1 MSVVDDIRDKLDIVD
16 VVSSHVPSLRKA
28 GRNFKARCPFHT
40 EKTPS
45 FTVSPERQT
54 WRCFGACATGGDVFN
69 FVMRRDNVEFG
80 EALRRLAELAG
91 VELTTRPK
99 EQVDLEES
107 LFRVNQEAARF
118 YNETLKSPEGRAAL
132 KYLYDRGI
140 DDKAIEEFQIGYSPK
155 GRDRLRTHL
164 ATLDANLGHAAQAGL
179 LRSDDEGNVHDFFFG
194 RLMVPILDRRG
205 RVAGFGGRSLD
216 GSNPKYINT
225 AATPI
230 FDKQAT
236 LYALDKAASSIR
248 EQEAAVIVE
257 GYMDVI
263 AAHQHG
269 RKNVVASMGTAL
281 TERQV
286 YLVRS
291 LAKTVVLALDADAAG
306 QEATLRS
313 LEASWRAMERRRF
326 GQREEVALRI
336 AVMPEGRDPD
346 DLIRESPDGW
356 DEIVRSAVPYM
367 DFVIPAFAG
376 RHDLSTPQGKARA
389 AEALMPVILSMG
401 NAFEQDRYFGK
412 LAEALGVTREQLQAS
427 IGKLRPVARER
438 RPAGAQSSA
447 PPSSTTVSPFASGD
461 REPLEE
467 FVLAALLH
475 WPELLDVVGDHTPD
489 EFSRTENRELFTQ
502 LLAAGTID
510 ELRNHPDE
518 TLREHFTYLRERY
531 IIKPTTRQLAP
542 KAIDHALTRLRQ
554 RYLKDWQAELMESHE
569 PGAPLSKELKDSIVD
584 VNSKLKETFTR
595 LTKSDIK
602 STNRQLVPPAIQ
614 QAIERLEQRHLRDR
628 QAEILESAA
637 FEPGAKLSEDI
648 EDSIVDVNSKL
659 KETHLAGVRE
669 KPHR

>member
-16 VVSSHVPSLRKA
+16 VISGHAQLRKA

-40 EKTPS
+40 ENTPS

-54 WRCFGACATGGDVFN
+54 WRCFGACATGGDIFN
-69 FVMRRDNVEFG
+69 FVMRKDNVEFG
-80 EALRRLAELAG
+80 EALRRLADTAG
-91 VELTTRPK
+91 VEITSRPK
-99 EQVDLEES
+99 EQVDLEEA

-118 YNETLKSPEGRAAL
+118 YNEMLKSPEGRAAL
-132 KYLYDRGI
+132 KYLYERGI
-140 DDKAIEEFQIGYSPK
+140 DDKAIEEFQLGFSPK

-164 ATLDANLGHAAQAGL
+164 STLDANLGHAAQAGL
-179 LRSDDEGNVHDFFFG
+179 LRSDDEGNVRDFFFG

-236 LYALDKAASSIR
+236 LYALDKAATAIR
-248 EQEAAVIVE
+248 EQETAVIVE

-291 LAKTVVLALDADAAG
+291 LAKTVVLALDADTAG

-346 DLIRESPDGW
+346 DIIRDSVDHW
-356 DEIVRSAVPYM
+356 DEIVQSAVPYM
-367 DFVIPAFAG
+367 DFVIPALAR
-376 RHDLSTPQGKARA
+376 RHDLGTAQGKARA
-389 AEALMPVILSMG
+389 AEAIMPIIVSMG
-401 NAFEQDRYFGK
+401 NAFEQDRYFGQ
-412 LAEALGVTREQLQAS
+412 LADELSVTREQLQAS
-427 IGKLRPVARER
+427 IGKLRPAPRER
-438 RPAGAQSSA
+438 RPANTRSSA
-447 PPSSTTVSPFASGD
+447 PPSSTTVSPLASGD

-475 WPELLDVVGDHTPD
+475 WPDLLDVVGDHTPD
-489 EFSRTENRELFTQ
+489 EFRRTENRELFTQ
-502 LLAAGTID
+502 LLSAGTID
-510 ELRNHPDE
+510 ELQHRLDE
-518 TLREHFTYLRERY
+518 ALLDHFARLIERDL
-531 IIKPTTRQLAP
+531 KPTNRHSAP
-542 KAIDHALTRLRQ
+542 R
-554 RYLKDWQAELMESHE
+554 
-569 PGAPLSKELKDSIVD
+569 
-584 VNSKLKETFTR
+584 
-595 LTKSDIK
+595 
-602 STNRQLVPPAIQ
+602 AIQ
-614 QAIERLEQRHLRDR
+614 QALGRLEQRHLRDR
-628 QAEILESAA
+628 QAEILDSLDI
-637 FEPGAKLSEDI
+637 EPGAQLPKDVM
-648 EDSIVDVNSKL
+648 DSILDVNTRL
-659 KETHLAGVRE
+659 KESYLVGVRE
-669 KPHR
+669 KPQR